1 MRNSGMGTNSF
12 FGAISLFVF
21 IFPFVH
27 TVERARSLYVFTLC
41 FLVSKP
47 PDMSKVENSCP
58 KAEKVKKNDKS
69 RPGYSRLFRTAL
81 SSSGQLSEV
90 SKLPRVA
97 QSSKKE
103 EGEKRNNLE
112 YKTSQI
118 VLRCSRIFF
127 SKPNSINVGK
137 RIDLFRF
144 LVFLYPLVSRGA
156 HFPLGT
162 DGHKWI

>member
-1 MRNSGMGTNSF
+1 MTNSQDF
-12 FGAISLFVF
+12 SKCQENTCVSSLFICIHF
-21 IFPFVH
+21 M
-27 TVERARSLYVFTLC
+27 
-41 FLVSKP
+41 FLGSKP

-58 KAEKVKKNDKS
+58 KAEKVKKNDQS

-90 SKLPRVA
+90 PKLPKIVR
-97 QSSKKE
+97 SSKTGGGR
-103 EGEKRNNLE
+103 GEKRNNLE

-144 LVFLYPLVSRGA
+144 
-156 HFPLGT
+156 FPLIQAYFILAGLRGYNHSQFVEFSIDNT
-162 DGHKWI
+162 HF